1 MTVEEIKQIKV
12 GLEQELEDLKKWVL
26 EQNETHNKKFSK
38 DISQAE
44 KEMLI
49 IPKGSCKYCTLQ
61 CDTSGLRCNKFHQ
74 HYNQSILEIEGD
86 FKSISDRIY
95 KINPKYYDK
104 ITNEIGNLNNQIFK
118 LKSKVYENS
127 EF

>member
-12 GLEQELEDLKKWVL
+12 GLEQELWDLKQWVL
-26 EQNETHNKKFSK
+26 NQNKIRNKKFSK
-38 DISQAE
+38 NTSQAK

-74 HYNQSILEIEGD
+74 HYNQSILEVDGD
-86 FKSISDRIY
+86 FKSIFR
-95 KINPKYYDK
+95 
-104 ITNEIGNLNNQIFK
+104 
-118 LKSKVYENS
+118 
-127 EF
+127 